1 MKENE
6 REEKSLAPD
15 EDAAAKQK
23 RCQQENR
30 SRFFQLLAGG
40 YLVYLAYQLIS
51 GALAQTGWPTDKIV
65 CLIAGTA
72 FGVIGIAQLL
82 FTLREE
88 ARRTRR
94 TNEPNENGKGEGEQ

>member
-1 MKENE
+1 MNEEERTPKELE
-6 REEKSLAPD
+6 PAD
-15 EDAAAKQK
+15 EAEQQKQRQQAA
-23 RCQQENR
+23 RR
-30 SRFFQLLAGG
+30 RIFRLLAGG

>member
-1 MKENE
+1 MNEEERTQKELE
-6 REEKSLAPD
+6 PAD
-15 EDAAAKQK
+15 EAGQQKQ
-23 RCQQENR
+23 RQQADR
-30 SRFFQLLAGG
+30 RRIFRLLAGG

>member
-1 MKENE
+1 MNEEERTQKELE
-6 REEKSLAPD
+6 PAD
-15 EDAAAKQK
+15 EAEQQKQ
-23 RCQQENR
+23 RQQADR
-30 SRFFQLLAGG
+30 RRIFRLLAGG

>member
-1 MKENE
+1 MNEEERTQKELE
-6 REEKSLAPD
+6 LAD
-15 EDAAAKQK
+15 EAEQQKQ
-23 RCQQENR
+23 RQQADR
-30 SRFFQLLAGG
+30 RRIFRLLAGG

>member
-1 MKENE
+1 MNEKERTQKE
-6 REEKSLAPD
+6 LEPAD
-15 EDAAAKQK
+15 EAEQQKQ
-23 RCQQENR
+23 RQQADR
-30 SRFFQLLAGG
+30 RRIFRLLAGG